1 MPGVSAPDTFRD
13 EALYAFPFDL
23 NRGSF
28 HYDKK
33 IARGGLHIRAMIL
46 GRCPLSSMSRDLKT
60 SPFQPRSARIPTPRQ
75 QCRYSCWNDV
85 EPREVVAPETRSRP
99 DTAGFDVLQS

>member
-28 HYDKK
+28 QYDKK
-33 IARGGLHIRAMIL
+33 IARGGLAH
-46 GRCPLSSMSRDLKT
+46 
-60 SPFQPRSARIPTPRQ
+60 
-75 QCRYSCWNDV
+75 SCHD
-85 EPREVVAPETRSRP
+85 
-99 DTAGFDVLQS
+99 

>member
-1 MPGVSAPDTFRD
+1 MPGGSAPDTFRY

-33 IARGGLHIRAMIL
+33 IARGGLHIRAMT
-46 GRCPLSSMSRDLKT
+46 D
-60 SPFQPRSARIPTPRQ
+60 
-75 QCRYSCWNDV
+75 
-85 EPREVVAPETRSRP
+85 SRP
-99 DTAGFDVLQS
+99 MPIKLDVTRFEDISVPAEVRTDTNSSSTMPVFMLASPMNQNHLSLFRTVALAGGSIR